1 MNSTDLSPPVDQSAR
16 AKAMDPSRSC
26 IVQAPAGSG
35 KTTLLVQRYLNL
47 LERVSRPEEILAI
60 TFTRK
65 AATEMKQRILSALET
80 DSPIAMRIRRRDA
93 EAGWGLRLNPNRLK
107 VQTIDSFAMELAT
120 RIPKQSSVTGLTLL
134 ESADHL
140 YQQASE
146 ALLQQLTNGAA
157 TAPVIAEFLAFLNNN
172 AANAIT
178 LLNNML
184 ARRDQWLDINNQLA
198 LQTAGAS
205 EEMQSVLQHA
215 LTELRAQVL
224 EAAKESLSARDQHRI
239 ESIYAALFPE
249 TDPET
254 FDLALSAVAPLLL
267 TSQNSLRKTVD
278 RRTHPAFAD
287 KNLRDEV
294 KAWLPELAATSAAEH
309 FRHIKHLPP
318 AQATEAQ
325 SQTLTTMSICL
336 ALSAIA
342 LNNVFVSEG
351 AIDFTELQLRASAG
365 LRDESGPTD
374 LALHFDYRICHL
386 LVDEFQDTSHSQM
399 HFFKLLTEGWQAD
412 DNNTFFAVGDPMQS
426 IYRFRD
432 ADVSLFAKCRAQG
445 LAGLPLEALDLVAN
459 FRSVPD
465 LVSWCNDLFRSL
477 LPPHGNPR
485 LGAVN
490 FAQSQAASTARPMHD
505 PVVCNAYVDGN
516 QEIRGIVAHL
526 RNIGDGSVGILCRS
540 RSHLLPLVG
549 ELSAAGIPWR
559 STDIDLLAE
568 VPVIQDLMNA
578 HRILQN
584 PENKLAWFSILR
596 SPLVGLRLSE
606 LQLLND
612 VENFVI
618 ELPALQHRLP
628 ALERF
633 TKGLDWAKRHLYEF
647 PLREIIEGLWLRLGG
662 LNAYDEVACEHA
674 LHWFELV
681 EELGR
686 DAYHLPS
693 LERGVARL
701 FANRTGTE
709 QVEVMTIHK
718 SKGLEFDHVIVPFLQ
733 RGTRHDQAPLM
744 LWQRGESSLLIG
756 AKEDPIH
763 AWLHYEEKIR
773 AANERKRLLYVA
785 CTRARNSLWLSYQTD
800 DIDKARDMAG
810 WIKHQAT
817 AVESQIS
824 APPPQNSAPP
834 LLTAL
839 PADYQWRRPTDS
851 KADVS
856 ADTLN
861 ISEDLIGGRFEVAL
875 GHLVHKALAW
885 IGSTQ
890 RQSAGAL
897 TDRIGVWAAEQD
909 IEPAQLPLLIATAE
923 QHIAR
928 MLADDDGQWVL
939 ADHPEARCEWAIS
952 GVDAS
957 GQLQNAVLDR
967 FFESA
972 EQRWIVDYK
981 TAMPASAP
989 QEQSFQE
996 QFLQEQFLQEQ
1007 RDRYRPQLL
1016 RYRALIDRLFADN
1029 PKPVHIALYFTGLGE
1044 LHEL

>member
-16 AKAMDPSRSC
+16 AKAVDPRRSC

-47 LERVSRPEEILAI
+47 LEQVSRPEEILAI

-80 DSPIAMRIRRRDA
+80 DSAIAMRVRQRDA
-93 EAGWGLRLNPNRLK
+93 AAGWGLRLNPNRLK

-120 RIPKQSSVTGLTLL
+120 RIPKQSSVAGLTLL

-146 ALLQQLTNGAA
+146 ALLQQLTKGAA

-198 LQTAGAS
+198 LQTAGAP

-215 LTELRAQVL
+215 LAELRSQVL
-224 EAAKESLSARDQHRI
+224 EAAKESLSPRDQHKI
-239 ESIYAALFPE
+239 QSIYAGLFAE
-249 TDPET
+249 TDPEN
-254 FDLALSAVAPLLL
+254 FDLALSTVAPLLL
-267 TSQNSLRKTVD
+267 TSQNSLRKTID
-278 RRTHPAFAD
+278 RRAHPAFAD
-287 KNLRDEV
+287 KTLRDEV

-399 HFFKLLTEGWQAD
+399 HFFELLTEGWQAD
-412 DNNTFFAVGDPMQS
+412 DDNTFFAVGDPMQS

-432 ADVSLFAKCRAQG
+432 ADVSLFAKCREQG

-465 LVSWCNDLFRSL
+465 LVSWCNDLFRGL
-477 LPPHGNPR
+477 LPPNGNPR

-490 FAQSQAASTARPMHD
+490 FAQSQAASTARPIYD
-505 PVVCNAYVDGN
+505 PVVCNAYVDAN
-516 QEIRGIVAHL
+516 QELQDIVAHL

-540 RSHLLPLVG
+540 RSHLLPLVS
-549 ELSAAGIPWR
+549 ELSAADIPWR

-596 SPLVGLRLSE
+596 SPLIGLRLSE

-618 ELPALQHRLP
+618 ELPTLKHQLP
-628 ALERF
+628 ALERL
-633 TKGLDWAKRHLYEF
+633 TNGLDWAKRHLYEF

-662 LNAYDEVACEHA
+662 PNAYDEVACEHA

-686 DAYHLPS
+686 DAYHLPT

-733 RGTRHDQAPLM
+733 RGTQRDQAPLM
-744 LWQRGESSLLIG
+744 LWQRGDSSLLIG

-800 DIDKARDMAG
+800 DIDKARDMAE
-810 WIKHQAT
+810 WIKHRAT
-817 AVESQIS
+817 AVESQVS

-839 PADYQWRRPTDS
+839 PADYQWQQPTQS
-851 KADVS
+851 KSNIS
-856 ADTLN
+856 ADKLST
-861 ISEDLIGGRFEVAL
+861 SEDQIGGRFEVAL
-875 GHLVHKALAW
+875 GHLVHTALAW
-885 IGSTQ
+885 IGTTQ
-890 RQSAGAL
+890 RQDTGAL
-897 TDRIGVWAAEQD
+897 TDRLGIWAQEQD
-909 IEPAQLPLLIATAE
+909 IEPDRLALLIATAE
-923 QHIAR
+923 QHISR
-928 MLADDDGQWVL
+928 MLADADGQWVL
-939 ADHPEARCEWAIS
+939 ANHPEARCEWPIS

-967 FFESA
+967 YFESDN
-972 EQRWIVDYK
+972 QRWIVDYK
-981 TAMPASAP
+981 TAMPANVA
-989 QEQSFQE
+989 QE
-996 QFLQEQFLQEQ
+996 QFLQEQK
-1007 RDRYRPQLL
+1007 DRYRPQLG
-1016 RYRALIDRLFADN
+1016 RYRALIERLYADN